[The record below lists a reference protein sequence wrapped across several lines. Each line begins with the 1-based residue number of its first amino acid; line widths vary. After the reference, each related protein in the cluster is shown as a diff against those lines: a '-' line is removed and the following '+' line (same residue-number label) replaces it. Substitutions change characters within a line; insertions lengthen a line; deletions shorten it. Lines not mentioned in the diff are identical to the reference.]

1 MIAAVS
7 QPNSRRPH
15 ASYHLG
21 TMFMAGEGV
30 PQDFALARRL
40 LEQAAN
46 GGYLRAT
53 LSLAQLS
60 AEAPGV
66 ERDPAKARELAL
78 RSPGPGDVE
87 SYPWLPRP
95 PRPGGLPGAERG
107 SSALLAENTS
117 ALLQLRIR
125 EPH

>member
-53 LSLAQLS
+53 LSLAQLY
-60 AEAPGV
+60 AEGKGV

-78 RSPGPGDVE
+78 RSAGSGDVE
-87 SYPWLPRP
+87 SYQLGRASC
-95 PRPGGLPGAERG
+95 RESVCQYVYNQGVGGSYKKR
-107 SSALLAENTS
+107 S
-117 ALLQLRIR
+117 IKI
-125 EPH
+125 

>member
-53 LSLAQLS
+53 LSLAPLY
-60 AEAPGV
+60 AEGTGV
-66 ERDPAKARELAL
+66 ARDPAKARELAL
-78 RSPGPGDVE
+78 RRA
-87 SYPWLPRP
+87 RP
-95 PRPGGLPGAERG
+95 DERRAGKEGVRKCISRWSAE
-107 SSALLAENTS
+107 
-117 ALLQLRIR
+117 Q
-125 EPH
+125 